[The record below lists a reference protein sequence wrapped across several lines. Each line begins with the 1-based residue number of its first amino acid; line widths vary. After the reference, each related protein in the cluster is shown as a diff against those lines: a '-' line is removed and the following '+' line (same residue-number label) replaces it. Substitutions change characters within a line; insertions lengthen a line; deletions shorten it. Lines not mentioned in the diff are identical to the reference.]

1 MPKPVN
7 PIVQYSI
14 SIALEFK
21 ARMDRMRNF
30 VEHNLSSGIANE
42 TILREFLS
50 QHAPGKYHV
59 GQGFIFDPA
68 DPRPIHLVSRQ
79 CDVLVYDQNSYP
91 TVYSNGAVKVVFPD
105 SVVMVIEVKTN
116 LSSNKGAD
124 EVKNALGNIMAAKQ
138 MRKYMPGVIFAFQS
152 PKLETVIKHLQ
163 SCPPIEPWLSP
174 VAILLFD
181 RGIII
186 HCWDPEIGIR
196 PDYSTQPGRYPVYKI
211 VKGKQDECAIVIAFL
226 LLLFL
231 ETVSAPQRGHFAV
244 ALSALLNYWTDEYH
258 PDMSIGHV

>member
-30 VEHNLSSGIANE
+30 VEHNLSSGTANE
-42 TILREFLS
+42 AILRDFLS
-50 QHAPGKYHV
+50 QHAPGNYHV

-68 DPRPIHLVSRQ
+68 DPRPGHLVSRQ
-79 CDVLVYDQNSYP
+79 CDVLVYDQNNFP

-105 SVVMVIEVKTN
+105 SVAMVIEVKTK
-116 LSSNKGAD
+116 LSSNKGAE
-124 EVKNALGNIMAAKQ
+124 EVKNALENIMAAK
-138 MRKYMPGVIFAFQS
+138 RLKNYCPGVIFAFES

-181 RGIII
+181 KGIII
-186 HCWDPEIGIR
+186 HCWGSDIATR
-196 PDYSTQPGRYPVYKI
+196 PDYLRQKGTYPRYKVI
-211 VKGKQDECAIVIAFL
+211 TGKQDESAIVIAFL

-231 ETVSAPQRGHFAV
+231 ETVAAPQRGHFAV
-244 ALSALLNYWTDEYH
+244 ALSALLNNWTGEKH
-258 PDMSIGHV
+258 PDIRIGHV